1 MTRVSTTL
9 LTIGPR
15 VLAPWGD
22 RAWRVSATAQM
33 VMGSAPYWIVTPTQP
48 AQHLVAP
55 SEIEVSAPNTES
67 VVESILFMLA
77 AHFGDAEVE
86 NFLVESHNIS
96 LGPNSA
102 RELARFYELVYEGQ
116 DFLARVMSERLRIGV
131 VHLDDLSLVN
141 EDVIS
146 RLREMGFDVDTF
158 SQSSSAQV

>member
-1 MTRVSTTL
+1 
-9 LTIGPR
+9 
-15 VLAPWGD
+15 
-22 RAWRVSATAQM
+22 
-33 VMGSAPYWIVTPTQP
+33 MGSAPYWIVTPTQP
-48 AQHLVAP
+48 AQHLVTP
-55 SEIEVSAPNTES
+55 GEIEVSAPNTES

-102 RELARFYELVYEGQ
+102 RELARFYELVNDGQ
-116 DFLARVMSERLRIGV
+116 DFLARAMSESLRIGV
-131 VHLDDLSLVN
+131 VQLDDLSLVN

-158 SQSSSAQV
+158 SQSSSAHV